1 MGEKELKHA
10 HNNAENT
17 HTDAH
22 TNTHRQFD
30 NNIILKCLVFTYES
44 ITMKESILKEAFIL
58 AKNRKTKTLF
68 SCQTLGWESTRI
80 YLKKGIRN
88 KLGIKLFHKR
98 AQEYTWK
105 MKNKGT
111 FLKFVLH
118 FPMQKSGLE
127 NLPKYP
133 GNVVQRNRTEHV
145 LVDGVPG
152 TFENSH
158 GWKECICQKTIVYFL
173 KNTETRKHDL
183 LELD

>member
-80 YLKKGIRN
+80 YLKKRN
-88 KLGIKLFHKR
+88 KKNLGIKLFNKR

-111 FLKFVLH
+111 FLKFVPH
-118 FPMQKSGLE
+118 FPMQKSGL
-127 NLPKYP
+127 
-133 GNVVQRNRTEHV
+133 
-145 LVDGVPG
+145 DI
-152 TFENSH
+152 TFAGKLTKVSRQ
-158 GWKECICQKTIVYFL
+158 CCSAQ
-173 KNTETRKHDL
+173 
-183 LELD
+183 